1 MLKLFVWLCLLHFL
15 EGSPPQG
22 KIFGGDFASIADY
35 PHLVNLRHKG
45 AFDYCGGSLI
55 TPTCV
60 LTAAHCIDGLN
71 GFINNVTVHA
81 QQQCLGDPVL
91 EEQVRTV
98 LYASVSPNYKH
109 GIDNYDSDIAILKLT
124 RPFDITGKASLVT
137 LDFNEL
143 PANANLTIV
152 GWGLTY
158 DKQPPN
164 PNQCL
169 KAAQVHLVPQQE
181 CITGIGSFSPVTENM
196 FCAIGENA
204 TDACKGDSGGPIL
217 FENRQTG
224 IVSWGYGC
232 GSGLPGVYTKLGS
245 PAMTSF
251 VKSVLE
257 RHC

>member
-1 MLKLFVWLCLLHFL
+1 MLKLFVGLCLLHFL
-15 EGSPPQG
+15 EGSPPHG
-22 KIFGGDFASIADY
+22 KIVGGDFASIADY
-35 PHLVNLRHKG
+35 PHLVNLRIKG
-45 AFDYCGGSLI
+45 IYHGGGSLI

-60 LTAAHCIDGLN
+60 LTAAHCIFGQN
-71 GFINNVTVHA
+71 GFINNVAVHA

-109 GIDNYDSDIAILKLT
+109 GIRNYDSDIAILKLT
-124 RPFDITGKASLVT
+124 RPFDITGKASLVK

-143 PANANLTIV
+143 PANANLTV
-152 GWGLTY
+152 AGWGSTY
-158 DKQPPN
+158 HKELQN

-181 CITGIGSFSPVTENM
+181 CITELGSFSPVTENM

-204 TDACKGDSGGPIL
+204 TDTCPGDSGGPIL
-217 FENRQTG
+217 FENRLTG
-224 IVSWGYGC
+224 IVSWGVGC
-232 GSGLPGVYTKLGS
+232 GLGLPGVYTKLGS

-251 VKSVLE
+251 VKSVIE